1 MLLAGDI
8 GGTKVNLA
16 IYSPEGGPKDPLHEK
31 TFSSAKYS
39 SLESVVEDFLK
50 QTDQSVEYAAFGVAG
65 PVIEGCAD
73 ITNLDWEI
81 SEAHIKDE
89 LGLESVLLLNDLTAT
104 ASAIP
109 YLDENDHE
117 YIAQG
122 EAEPEGTIAVI
133 APGTGLGEA
142 YLTWDGQRYR
152 AHPSEG
158 GHVDFAPTSALE
170 FGLLRFLMDRFGHV
184 SYERICSGSGIP
196 NIYQYF
202 KVTGYAPEPEWLK
215 EKLESVDDP
224 TPIIME
230 AGISHIP
237 ECELCRATIN
247 TFVTALGAETGNVAL
262 KFLATGGIYLGGGIP
277 PRILPLLKS
286 EKFYY
291 SYRNKGRFEDILEKI
306 PVTVIL
312 NPKAALIGAAAVGL
326 QRLQGT

>member
-16 IYSPEGGPKDPLHEK
+16 IFSPEKGPKDPLHEK
-31 TFSSAKYS
+31 TYPSAKYEN
-39 SLESVVEDFLK
+39 LESVVEDFLK
-50 QTDQSVEYAAFGVAG
+50 QTGQSIEHAVFGVAG

-73 ITNLDWEI
+73 VTNLDWEI
-81 SEAHIKDE
+81 SEAHIKDV

-109 YLDENDHE
+109 YLDQDDHE

-142 YLTWDGQRYR
+142 YLTWDGQHYR

-215 EKLESVDDP
+215 EKLEIVDDP
-224 TPIIME
+224 TPVIME
-230 AGISHIP
+230 AGLSHTP

-247 TFVTALGAETGNVAL
+247 TFVTALGAEAGNVAL

-312 NPKAALIGAAAVGL
+312 NPKAALIGAAGVGL
-326 QRLQGT
+326 QRLQQT